1 MRLVL
6 LGAPGAGKGTYGEIL
21 SKQFNIPKI
30 STGDILRQA
39 VVDQTPLG
47 KQAKSFMDAG
57 HLAPD
62 DVIINM
68 VGERLRMPDAERG
81 FILDGFPRTLAQ
93 AHALNDLL
101 VQLGVTLDLVVNVDV
116 NLEVIIRR
124 LTNRR
129 MCQKCGANF
138 NVLTAPSKLEGIC
151 DLCGETLIQR
161 SDDHEEVIQKRF
173 AIYEFETKPLVS
185 FYRGR
190 GMLQRVDSDGQVADV
205 VAKITDMLKV
215 KGVHS

>member
-1 MRLVL
+1 M
-6 LGAPGAGKGTYGEIL
+6 LGAPGAGKGTYGDIL
-21 SKQFNIPKI
+21 SKRVNIPKI

-57 HLAPD
+57 QLVPD
-62 DVIINM
+62 DVIIKM
-68 VGERLRMPDAERG
+68 VGERLRVSDAASG

-93 AHALNDLL
+93 AHALNDVLL
-101 VQLGVTLDLVVNVDV
+101 QLGVSLDLVVNVDV
-116 NLEVIIRR
+116 SLDVIIRR

-129 MCQKCGANF
+129 MCQKCKANY
-138 NVLTAPSKLEGIC
+138 NVLTAPSKTEGIC
-151 DLCGETLIQR
+151 DRCGAPLIQR
-161 SDDHEEVIQKRF
+161 SDDQEDVIQKRF

-190 GMLQRVDSDGQVADV
+190 GMLQRVDSDGKVTDV
-205 VAKITDMLKV
+205 VAKITEMLKV
-215 KGVHS
+215 KDAKS